1 MFQKPSKMM
10 PVREFWFLFVISLLI
25 LVTINVLAVLFG
37 TDKTAGA
44 VLNFTATAI
53 SIVLA
58 VIAILITLLD
68 IAGQKNSVHQLAELS
83 QELQSSSDNIKD
95 RINEVAELKNEFLKS
110 ITENEAFRKEIISQL
125 EELKADMNP
134 SKYKNK
140 DDSQKDDNN
149 SEFVNEKLNKIIENL
164 HKNKSFTWFTKI
176 RIRIH
181 DVSNFSYHRFYQ
193 SMGFVA
199 QSFNAKY
206 LIRNVGNKPRT
217 YEIQFDEFLK
227 RDELEAAISGI
238 DENGVLEVFDFDT
251 IF

>member
-1 MFQKPSKMM
+1 MM

-58 VIAILITLLD
+58 IIAILITLLD

-83 QELQSSSDNIKD
+83 QELQNSSDNIKE
-95 RINEVAELKNEFLKS
+95 RINEVAELKNEFVKS

-125 EELKADMNP
+125 EELKKDMNP
-134 SKYKNK
+134 SKYKK
-140 DDSQKDDNN
+140 DDEIQDNDSN
-149 SEFVNEKLNKIIENL
+149 SEVVNDKLNKILENL
-164 HKNKSFTWFTKI
+164 HRNKSFSWITKV
-176 RIRIH
+176 RVRIH

-199 QSFNAKY
+199 QSFEVKY
-206 LIRNVGNKPRT
+206 LIKNVGNKPRT
-217 YEIQFDEFLK
+217 YEIQFDDFLK
-227 RDELEAAISGI
+227 KDELEAAISGI
-238 DENGVLEVFDFDT
+238 DEYGVLEVFDFET